1 MRKFNSGRIRQSQSI
16 SSFAE
21 QDLSLERARELHPC
35 QLGLNETIA
44 LLILAGG
51 ARAEPHSIKW
61 PASGSVAE

>member
-16 SSFAE
+16 SSLAE
-21 QDLSLERARELHPC
+21 QNLLPDRARELHPC

-51 ARAEPHSIKW
+51 ARAEPRSIKW
-61 PASGSVAE
+61 LTSGSVAE